1 MNTSNSSELRGYP
14 SMCGC
19 LTVLSFLSA
28 QIHGAGVVQLQPAV
42 WLLGVQR
49 THSFGF
55 SVLLCSYEV
64 LNLRGVDALQLRL
77 NVYVYM
83 RREERYKVVT
93 QVFLVLLLTHNSS
106 DVYSESTAITL
117 VFCQIHRYF
126 TAWPGLQCY
135 LHVVLNRRRTSKNI
149 QALGILFT
157 NIYFHTGWQ

>member
-93 QVFLVLLLTHNSS
+93 QVFLVLLLTHKGYG
-106 DVYSESTAITL
+106 DL
-117 VFCQIHRYF
+117 HMKGQISGARGDADKDQLNTTIDDNEEENF
-126 TAWPGLQCY
+126 ALFVGLQERVQ
-135 LHVVLNRRRTSKNI
+135 LL
-149 QALGILFT
+149 L
-157 NIYFHTGWQ
+157 